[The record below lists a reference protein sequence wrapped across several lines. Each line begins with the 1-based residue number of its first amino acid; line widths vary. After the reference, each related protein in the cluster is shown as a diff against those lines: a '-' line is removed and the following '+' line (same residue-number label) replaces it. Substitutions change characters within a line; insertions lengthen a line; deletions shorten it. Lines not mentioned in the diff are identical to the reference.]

1 MSFTDEK
8 YQKSNLPKITNLSK
22 INPNQIER
30 KKITKKSFT
39 SNNVD
44 IPLEKLLKPLTVT
57 SIETGSTYHDSC
69 LSHAVS
75 TSEKQ
80 ISS

>member
-1 MSFTDEK
+1 MPVIRKSFNSISKENKNPSLVQGMPFTEEK

-22 INPNQIER
+22 INPNPIER

-44 IPLEKLLKPLTVT
+44 IPLEKLLKP
-57 SIETGSTYHDSC
+57 
-69 LSHAVS
+69 
-75 TSEKQ
+75 
-80 ISS
+80 